1 MGGLAEAILEK
12 ALRALESAD
21 LALAESVRTDDL
33 AIDQVDVDIASAVLH
48 LLALQAP
55 LAEDLRRVT
64 ASKTIAIYLE
74 RVGDLSRNLAGC
86 AGRLARSQAVPAPA
100 RILELGGLVRAQLR
114 GALDAFANQDSEEAR
129 RVLER
134 DDEVD
139 ELQDELVR
147 EQIAAVASNPELAA
161 ERVALILIA
170 EHLERVGAHATNIA
184 EDVILIVEAE
194 NVKHREKL
202 RGQTSP

>member
-33 AIDQVDVDIASAVLH
+33 AIDQVDVDIDSAVLH

-55 LAEDLRRVT
+55 VAEDLRRVT

-86 AGRLARSQAVPAPA
+86 AGRLARSQAVPVPPTSLSSADLFEHSSAALSMRSQTRTPQK
-100 RILELGGLVRAQLR
+100 RAAFSSATMR
-114 GALDAFANQDSEEAR
+114 STSFRMSWFANRSPPSPRIRNWRLSE
-129 RVLER
+129 
-134 DDEVD
+134 
-139 ELQDELVR
+139 
-147 EQIAAVASNPELAA
+147 S
-161 ERVALILIA
+161 
-170 EHLERVGAHATNIA
+170 T
-184 EDVILIVEAE
+184 
-194 NVKHREKL
+194 
-202 RGQTSP
+202 

>member
-33 AIDQVDVDIASAVLH
+33 AIDQVDVDIDSAVLH

-55 LAEDLRRVT
+55 VAEDLRRVT

-86 AGRLARSQAVPAPA
+86 AGRPDEAPWDRRGPGVPMELSSSYPPPPHPQPTPPPRARPCGPGPAAPP
-100 RILELGGLVRAQLR
+100 R
-114 GALDAFANQDSEEAR
+114 
-129 RVLER
+129 
-134 DDEVD
+134 
-139 ELQDELVR
+139 
-147 EQIAAVASNPELAA
+147 
-161 ERVALILIA
+161 
-170 EHLERVGAHATNIA
+170 T
-184 EDVILIVEAE
+184 
-194 NVKHREKL
+194 
-202 RGQTSP
+202 

>member
-1 MGGLAEAILEK
+1 MPRTLDPQLDALLQQVLRMGGLAEAILEK

-33 AIDQVDVDIASAVLH
+33 AIDQVDVDIDSAVLH

-55 LAEDLRRVT
+55 VAEDLRRVT

-100 RILELGGLVRAQLR
+100 RILELGGLNLAGVRQGGGRRSERVRHLPGRAAARRDGHVARVLPHVPR
-114 GALDAFANQDSEEAR
+114 GVRRALARRRAEAR
-129 RVLER
+129 AGATEYLLHR
-134 DDEVD
+134 
-139 ELQDELVR
+139 LV
-147 EQIAAVASNPELAA
+147 V
-161 ERVALILIA
+161 
-170 EHLERVGAHATNIA
+170 
-184 EDVILIVEAE
+184 
-194 NVKHREKL
+194 
-202 RGQTSP
+202 SPKP